1 MLYSDIKNK
10 PQLIKKFYI
19 PVLKAVTNKKDI

>member
-1 MLYSDIKNK
+1 MLYSVKNK
-10 PQLIKKFYI
+10 PQLIKKFSV